1 MSGSVREGK
10 IVRVISTTG
19 SGFMSRAEPTFILP
33 TPQRLRTSSA
43 PSMATCPTRSS
54 CKARPSTPSSEGM
67 SAAMRYIRLAWVLLG
82 RVRSRGKTSERSW
95 RNAPR
100 ESTPQRSTKA
110 IRSPLI
116 SMWSSCGMSLP
127 TFHTMPR
134 PSGAICQR
142 CPHTATADSMKMQV
156 SKVLPVIVRCFVIK
170 SPKDSNYSSIPTA
183 RTSPQPRLSRNRS
196 VCSRCPAKRA
206 FCNS

>member
-100 ESTPQRSTKA
+100 ESTPQRSHEGHSLA
-110 IRSPLI
+110 AHLDVVVVRDVAADLPHDAPPVGGDLPALSAYGN
-116 SMWSSCGMSLP
+116 CGQHENAS
-127 TFHTMPR
+127 
-134 PSGAICQR
+134 Q
-142 CPHTATADSMKMQV
+142 
-156 SKVLPVIVRCFVIK
+156 
-170 SPKDSNYSSIPTA
+170 
-183 RTSPQPRLSRNRS
+183 
-196 VCSRCPAKRA
+196 
-206 FCNS
+206 